1 MSCVKYLGQTRL
13 HILRARSH
21 FQLRPLQSIKLQDAV
36 QRRECSETEDG
47 ANRLTS
53 WRVARCYF
61 AGSSV
66 RICGSAEPRWR
77 TWKITL
83 MSANQKRTQHVLFGA
98 SFLSHIKA
106 RPGALFELRRWEA
119 ILLPTF
125 QFDNT
130 NAPGP
135 SKFVDT
141 VSASATIED
150 MPCDKWK
157 CAYTLSSGS
166 F

>member
-1 MSCVKYLGQTRL
+1 
-13 HILRARSH
+13 
-21 FQLRPLQSIKLQDAV
+21 
-36 QRRECSETEDG
+36 
-47 ANRLTS
+47 
-53 WRVARCYF
+53 
-61 AGSSV
+61 
-66 RICGSAEPRWR
+66 
-77 TWKITL
+77 
-83 MSANQKRTQHVLFGA
+83 MSANQKRTRHVLFGA
-98 SFLSHIKA
+98 SLLSHIKA

-150 MPCDKWK
+150 TPCDKWK